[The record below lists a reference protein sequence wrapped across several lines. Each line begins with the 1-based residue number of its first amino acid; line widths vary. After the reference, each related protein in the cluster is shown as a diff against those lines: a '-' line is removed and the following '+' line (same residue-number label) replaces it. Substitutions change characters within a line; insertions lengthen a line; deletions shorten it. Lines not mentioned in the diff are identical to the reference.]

1 MNLQVLDAKSAEA
14 QSILRSGSR
23 PKITER
29 KNPVTNEVEY
39 DVQIVTSRGLTV
51 NSALRKYEWE
61 ELDTAIV
68 AAATAPLNMT
78 QRFINAGLVRPLGG
92 LGTLIAQYNK
102 VSETSGANV
111 SLSGTGS
118 GQKDLVDFDIAG
130 VPVPVIFKEF
140 EINERYLQSSRLLG
154 NGIDVTNAQAAAR
167 VVGEKIEDM
176 LINGDSNINLNGS
189 TIYGITSHPNRNTGS
204 ATGDWGTISNIVST
218 VASMTTAAK
227 ADNYRGPYG
236 LFVADTQY
244 DQAAQSFYTDGSGQ
258 SGLDRILRLP
268 NISFVDSSAWLDDG
282 EAVLVNLSRDV
293 VELAYIPNYFP
304 ATNLEWMSGD
314 GMATMFKV
322 MAVFAPI
329 VKADYA
335 GRSGIVHITGC

>member
-1 MNLQVLDAKSAEA
+1 MSLQILDAKSAEA
-14 QSILRSGSR
+14 QSLLRSGSR
-23 PKITER
+23 PVI
-29 KNPVTNEVEY
+29 NEKTGE
-39 DVQIVTSRGLTV
+39 VQVVTSRGLTV

-61 ELDTAIV
+61 ELDAAIV
-68 AAATAPLNMT
+68 AAAVAPLNMT
-78 QRFINAGLVRPLGG
+78 QRFIDAGLVRPLGG
-92 LGTLIAQYNK
+92 LGTTVAQYNK
-102 VSETSGANV
+102 VSETSGANT
-111 SLSGTGS
+111 SMTGTGS

-140 EINERYLQSSRLLG
+140 EINERYLLSSRLLG
-154 NGIDVTNAQAAAR
+154 NGVDVTNAQAAAR
-167 VVGEKIEDM
+167 VVGEKIENM
-176 LINGDSNINLNGS
+176 LIAGDSSINLNGS

-218 VASMTTAAK
+218 VAAMTSTVK
-227 ADNYRGPYG
+227 GDNYRGPYG

-258 SGLDRILRLP
+258 SALDRILRLP
-268 NISFVDSSAWLDDG
+268 GIQFVDSSAWLTDG
-282 EAVLVNLSRDV
+282 TAVLVNLSRDV
-293 VELAYIPNYFP
+293 VELAYVPQYFP

-314 GMATMFKV
+314 GMSNMFKV

-335 GRSGIVHITGC
+335 GRSGIVHVTGC

>member
-1 MNLQVLDAKSAEA
+1 MSVQIADAKTLNF
-14 QSILRSGSR
+14 QGSR
-23 PKITER
+23 PVI
-29 KNPVTNEVEY
+29 NEKTGE
-39 DVQIVTSRGLTV
+39 VQIVTSRGLTV

-61 ELDTAIV
+61 ELDAAIV
-68 AAATAPLNMT
+68 AAAVAPLNMT
-78 QRFINAGLVRPLGG
+78 QRMINAGLVRQLGG
-92 LGTLIAQYNK
+92 LGTLVAQYNK
-102 VSETSGANV
+102 VSETSGANT
-111 SLSGTGS
+111 SISGTGS
-118 GQKDLVDFDIAG
+118 GQKDLVDYDIAG

-140 EINERYLQSSRLLG
+140 EINARYLESSRLLG
-154 NGIDVTNAQAAAR
+154 NGVDVTNAQAAAR

-176 LINGDSNINLNGS
+176 LINGDTNINLNGS
-189 TIYGITSHPNRNTGS
+189 TIYGITNHPNRNTGS

-218 VASMTTAAK
+218 VAAMTSTAK
-227 ADNYRGPYG
+227 GDNYRGPYG

-258 SGLDRILRLP
+258 SALDRILRLP

-293 VELAYIPNYFP
+293 VELAYVPQYFP
-304 ATNLEWMSGD
+304 AANLEWMSGD
-314 GMATMFKV
+314 GMSNMFKV

-329 VKADYA
+329 VKADYS

>member
-1 MNLQVLDAKSAEA
+1 MSLQVLDANTAEA

-23 PKITER
+23 P
-29 KNPVTNEVEY
+29 VVNEKTGEVL
-39 DVQIVTSRGLTV
+39 IKTSRGLTV

-61 ELDTAIV
+61 ELDAAIV
-68 AAATAPLNMT
+68 AAAVAPLNMT
-78 QRFINAGLVRPLGG
+78 QRFINAGLVRTLGG
-92 LGTLIAQYNK
+92 LGTMVAQYNK

-111 SLSGTGS
+111 SLSGSGS

-130 VPVPVIFKEF
+130 VPIPVIFKEF

-154 NGIDVTNAQAAAR
+154 NGVDVTNAQAAAR

-218 VASMTTAAK
+218 IAAMTSAAK
-227 ADNYRGPYG
+227 TDNYRGPYG
-236 LFVADTQY
+236 IFVADTQY
-244 DQAAQSFYTDGSGQ
+244 DQAAQSFFTDGSGQ
-258 SGLDRILRLP
+258 SALDRILRLP

-282 EAVLVNLSRDV
+282 EVLLVNLTRDV
-293 VELAYIPNYFP
+293 VELAYVPQYFP

-314 GMATMFKV
+314 GMANMFKV

-335 GRSGIVHITGC
+335 GRSGIVHITGA